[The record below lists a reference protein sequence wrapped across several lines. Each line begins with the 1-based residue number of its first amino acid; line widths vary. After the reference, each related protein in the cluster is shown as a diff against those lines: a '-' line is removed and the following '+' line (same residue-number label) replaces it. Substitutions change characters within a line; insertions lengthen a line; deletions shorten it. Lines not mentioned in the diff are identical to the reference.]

1 MANTDRTRSLIA
13 AIVPTGIIAGLLD
26 GAAAVIAHLLRGGRA
41 PDRIFKYIAS
51 AALGPTA
58 TTGGWEMVAVGV
70 LFHMTIAMGW
80 TALFYLAAT
89 RVSALVRHA
98 GAAILVACIGFPVA
112 LRART
117 YFASA

>member
-1 MANTDRTRSLIA
+1 MANNDRTRSLIA

-26 GAAAVIAHLLRGGRA
+26 GSAAIVTHYLRGGRA
-41 PDRIFKYIAS
+41 PERIFKYIAS

-89 RVSALVRHA
+89 RVSVLVRHA